1 MSEPVEGAGP
11 VGPSSAPSPDAELRP
26 LTNLPSGARPPVS
39 GPAVLLAVFAIG
51 TCGLVYEL
59 LAGTLASYV
68 LGDSVFQF
76 STIIGVYLFAMGVGA
91 WLSGFVV
98 RDVVARFIEIEI
110 AVGLIGGCSAAILFL
125 AFSRVSFF
133 LVILYA
139 LVLVIGALVG
149 LEIPLL
155 MRILKDQ
162 YDLKDLV
169 SRVLT
174 VDYLGAL
181 VASLAFPIF
190 IVPKLGLVRGSFAVG
205 CLNAVVAIW
214 CTHLL
219 ASSFARRPRVLFLRF
234 EAYASLAVLVVGL
247 VFSDQITKLSE
258 DALYSDPIVFAKTTP
273 YQRVVVTQGKAS
285 FQLYINGALQ
295 LSSADEHRYHEA
307 LVHPPMAVAK
317 ARGGRGARRVLVLG
331 GGDGLAVRE
340 ILEHDGV
347 EQVKLVDLDPVMT
360 TIAKDL
366 PLLSQ
371 QNQRSLFDPR
381 VEVENADAFVWIG
394 APERKE
400 EAPWDVIIIDFPD
413 PNSFSLGKLY
423 TRHFYRMVKRRLAA
437 DGALVVQAT
446 SPMYARRSFWCVAQT
461 LEAAGFEVRAYHVA
475 VPSFGEWGYALA
487 APGPFEVPDDLPGPQ
502 RYLTPEV
509 MQNMFVFGE
518 DMARLPA
525 EVNRLNNQVL
535 VQYYEDEWSRWN

>member
-1 MSEPVEGAGP
+1 VSDIEATRGA
-11 VGPSSAPSPDAELRP
+11 V
-26 LTNLPSGARPPVS
+26 TPVS
-39 GPAVLLAVFAIG
+39 GPAVLVAAFAIG
-51 TCGLVYEL
+51 TCGLIYEL

-91 WLSGFVV
+91 WLSGFVT
-98 RDVVARFIEIEI
+98 RDEVARFIEIEI
-110 AVGLIGGCSAAILFL
+110 AVALIGGASAAILFL

-133 LVILYA
+133 LVVLYGM
-139 LVLVIGALVG
+139 VLIIGALVG

-155 MRILKDQ
+155 MRVLKDQ

-214 CTHLL
+214 CTHAMQGAFRTRQRVWFLRAEAYGALVLLL
-219 ASSFARRPRVLFLRF
+219 AGLFA
-234 EAYASLAVLVVGL
+234 
-247 VFSDQITKLSE
+247 SDAITKLSE
-258 DALYSDPIVFAKTTP
+258 DALYADPIVFSKTTP
-273 YQRVVVTQGKAS
+273 YQRVVVTQGRSS

-307 LVHPPMAVAK
+307 LVHPVMSVAQ
-317 ARGGRGARRVLVLG
+317 ARGGRGAQRVLVLG

-340 ILEHDGV
+340 VLRHPS
-347 EQVKLVDLDPVMT
+347 VKAVTLVDLDPVMT
-360 TIAKDL
+360 QIAKEL
-366 PLLSQ
+366 PLFSK

-381 VEVENADAFVWIG
+381 VQVINADAFVWAG
-394 APERKE
+394 QPARAE
-400 EAPWDVIIIDFPD
+400 EPRWDAIIIDFPD

-423 TRHFYRMVKRRLAA
+423 SRRFYRLARSLLSD

-461 LEAAGFEVRAYHVA
+461 LEASGFSARGYHVA
-475 VPSFGEWGYALA
+475 VPSFGEWGYILA
-487 APGPFEVPDDLPGPQ
+487 APGPFEVPDSLPPAELK
-502 RYLTPEV
+502 YLEPET
-509 MQNMFVFGE
+509 MRTMFVFGA
-518 DMARLPA
+518 DMGRVPA

-535 VQYYEDEWSRWN
+535 VQYYDKEWSRWN

>member
-1 MSEPVEGAGP
+1 MSEPIA
-11 VGPSSAPSPDAELRP
+11 SSA
-26 LTNLPSGARPPVS
+26 ARPPVS
-39 GPAVLLAVFAIG
+39 GPAVLLAAFAIG
-51 TCGLVYEL
+51 TCGLIYEL

-91 WLSGFVV
+91 WLSGFVE
-98 RDVVARFIEIEI
+98 RDEVARFIEIEI
-110 AVGLIGGCSAAILFL
+110 AVALVGGCSAAILFL

-133 LVILYA
+133 LVVLYGM
-139 LVLVIGALVG
+139 VLLIGALVG

-155 MRILKDQ
+155 MRVLKDQ

-214 CTHLL
+214 CTHALQG
-219 ASSFARRPRVLFLRF
+219 SFRRRQRLWFLRA
-234 EAYASLAVLVVGL
+234 EAYAALALLLAGL
-247 VFSDQITKLSE
+247 WASDAITSLSE
-258 DALYSDPIVFAKTTP
+258 DALYADPIVFAKTTS
-273 YQRVVVTQGKAS
+273 YQRVVVTQGRSS

-307 LVHPPMAVAK
+307 LVHPVMAVSS

-340 ILEHDGV
+340 ILKHPSV
-347 EQVKLVDLDPVMT
+347 EAVTLVDLDPVMT
-360 TIAKDL
+360 ELAKNL
-366 PLLSQ
+366 PLFKQ
-371 QNQRSLFDPR
+371 QNAGSLWDPR
-381 VEVENADAFVWIG
+381 VQVVNADAFVWAG
-394 APERKE
+394 QPARGQEPR
-400 EAPWDVIIIDFPD
+400 WDAVIIDFPD
-413 PNSFSLGKLY
+413 PNNFSLGKLY
-423 TRHFYRMVKRRLAA
+423 SRRFYRMARDLLAD

-461 LEAAGFEVRAYHVA
+461 LEAAGFSVRGFHVA
-475 VPSFGEWGYALA
+475 VPSFGEWGYILA
-487 APGPFEVPDDLPGPQ
+487 APGPFEVPRTLPEAPLKYLEPQ
-502 RYLTPEV
+502 T
-509 MQNMFVFGE
+509 MAAMFVFGG
-518 DMARLPA
+518 DMARVPA
-525 EVNRLNNQVL
+525 EVNKLNNQVL
-535 VQYYEDEWSRWN
+535 VQYYDEEWSRWN